1 MTPWL
6 RRLFP
11 YLRAHRGLVATTSA
25 GAVLGVVLGITVP
38 LVIRHVI
45 DTLPGNRHVW
55 AWSGAARRASPSR
68 PTPPA
73 TSTRVAAARL
83 GQSIHFDLRRDL
95 FDALIR
101 LDGAGQDAIDTG
113 QVVSRSIT
121 DVGVV
126 GGTITMIPYVASNAL
141 FFVIALGVMLTLS
154 PLLTLVTLALAPA
167 MWLVSR
173 GARRTLF
180 PANWDASQQA
190 GHLVGHVEAAVTG
203 VRVVKGFGQEDREL
217 ATVQRQSRALYAS
230 RVRAVRLQARYSPM
244 LTAIPALGQVGI
256 LLFGGWLALHGHLT
270 LGTFLAFSTYLIQ
283 LVSEVDA
290 FGELLVVG
298 PQARASFERL
308 LDVIDTPA
316 GITDAP
322 DAVDLP
328 DGPVGIEFDDVHF
341 GYGGADVLTGLTL
354 RVAPGETVAVVGGAG
369 SGKSTMLQLLTRFY
383 DPTAGTVRV
392 GDLDLRDV
400 KRALAAPRDRHRPRR
415 RDPVL
420 RHGRREHRLRPARRH
435 PGADPGGRRCS
446 PRPTASSP
454 GCPAATTP

>member
-11 YLRAHRGLVATTSA
+11 YLRAHRGLVAVTSL
-25 GAVLGVVLGITVP
+25 GSILGVVLGITVP

-45 DTLPGNRHVW
+45 DTLPGNQHVRAW
-55 AWSGAARRASPSR
+55 AGLLVVIALATYAARY
-68 PTPPA
+68 A
-73 TSTRVAAARL
+73 TRIAAARL

-95 FDALIR
+95 FATLIR

-126 GGTITMIPYVASNAL
+126 GGTITMLPYVASNAL

-154 PLLTLVTLALAPA
+154 PLLTLVTVTLAPA

-217 ATVQRQSRALYAS
+217 ATVQQQSETLYAS
-230 RVRAVRLQARYSPM
+230 RVRAVRLQARFSPM
-244 LTAIPALGQVGI
+244 FTAIPALGQVGV

-270 LGTFLAFSTYLIQ
+270 LGTFLAFSTYL
-283 LVSEVDA
+283 D
-290 FGELLVVG
+290 
-298 PQARASFERL
+298 PARQR
-308 LDVIDTPA
+308 
-316 GITDAP
+316 
-322 DAVDLP
+322 
-328 DGPVGIEFDDVHF
+328 
-341 GYGGADVLTGLTL
+341 GG
-354 RVAPGETVAVVGGAG
+354 
-369 SGKSTMLQLLTRFY
+369 
-383 DPTAGTVRV
+383 
-392 GDLDLRDV
+392 
-400 KRALAAPRDRHRPRR
+400 
-415 RDPVL
+415 
-420 RHGRREHRLRPARRH
+420 RLR
-435 PGADPGGRRCS
+435 
-446 PRPTASSP
+446 
-454 GCPAATTP
+454 